1 MKAYTL
7 GKNICNWFREWR
19 FSVMEKKILDLLA
32 KSGCN
37 QELVAQIGES
47 LSRYKTAV
55 RESFEADY
63 SAKVE
68 QAKKLCIEETDK
80 HKRDLCR
87 RVQIFLETKSA
98 VIDANLARQSALSES
113 AAQSKL
119 RNLKSLLEGVESNA
133 QATNGPATAEFQQAK
148 QQIRQL
154 TEERDQA
161 VAIANKQTAV
171 AEKAIKRNR
180 ELATENAK
188 LRTSPQRETVVEGRT
203 NPPVR
208 PQPKRIDEGRS
219 KARPQTTRST
229 LVEHQVRNPQPQTGT
244 VQSRGNGY
252 RVEDIAG
259 QMDEHL

>member
-1 MKAYTL
+1 
-7 GKNICNWFREWR
+7 
-19 FSVMEKKILDLLA
+19 MESKILDLLA

-47 LSRYKTAV
+47 LSRYKATV

-63 SAKVE
+63 TAKVE
-68 QAKKLCIEETDK
+68 NAKKLCIEETEK

-113 AAQSKL
+113 DAQSKL
-119 RNLKSLLEGVESNA
+119 RNLKSLLEGVDPNV
-133 QATNGPATAEFQQAK
+133 QATNGQATAAIKEAK

-154 TEERDQA
+154 MEERDQA
-161 VAIANKQTAV
+161 VAVANKQTAV
-171 AEKAIKRNR
+171 AEKVIKRNR

-188 LRTSPQRETVVEGRT
+188 FKSSPSPQRETVTEGRQA
-203 NPPVR
+203 PAR
-208 PQPKRIDEGRS
+208 PQPTRLDQGRS
-219 KARPQTTRST
+219 NARPQTTRAT
-229 LVEHQVRNPQPQTGT
+229 LVEHQERNPKPVTGS

-252 RVEDIAG
+252 RIDDIAG
-259 QMDEHL
+259 QMEEHL